1 MFNTL
6 LLCLSLIFIVFPV
19 RAEEMKNNYIAEYF
33 IPSPSRTTQADV
45 HYSITLQNPTGKE
58 ASEQFLISIPSSFR
72 ATDIA
77 GVVNEKT
84 VAVQSSLEQNQ
95 LNIIVPLATDEDL
108 KDKLNISLNFKQ
120 ENILTQQGQV
130 YELLIPTLLP
140 SLKTESSVLVHLP
153 AELRNSVILSKP
165 MFSSRTSDTLSWNR
179 VDGKTI
185 QVAFGKGQNF
195 AVKLRYQLE
204 NSSPLPSKATV
215 AFPPDTIGQ
224 RVIFKSLTEAP
235 ENITVDHDGNVLAKY
250 LLSPSQKKEIVYT
263 ADILLYQVA
272 NEEVA
277 TYQKKQFQSQKKY
290 LLKPFSSGLDN
301 APKFSS
307 INSVYSYVLATLSY
321 DYSQLS
327 NNSPRYR
334 HKPISEI
341 LGSPSNS
348 VCLDYSSLFIS
359 LARQNALYAREII
372 GYGFSPNEQ
381 IRPQSGDILHAWA
394 EYYNLEKNQWFAVD
408 PTWEDTSKI
417 DYFSSLDLNH
427 IALAIRGESSASPYP
442 AGFFRFKTPSD
453 TNLVSITYA
462 DSVPQIKKSIEL
474 KLKKGSAA
482 ITAGNSATYLFSVRN
497 SGNVTQYNLPVSAE
511 GEDLDIR
518 LSSKV
523 IDVIAPLQTVSITAD
538 LKPNRFTHNDGTE
551 FKLVVGDNKYQHR
564 LKILPAGYNIAF
576 VSSFSVLSVL
586 ILILI
591 VVKRFKNA

>member
-215 AFPPDTIGQ
+215 AFPPDTIG
-224 RVIFKSLTEAP
+224 
-235 ENITVDHDGNVLAKY
+235 
-250 LLSPSQKKEIVYT
+250 
-263 ADILLYQVA
+263 
-272 NEEVA
+272 
-277 TYQKKQFQSQKKY
+277 
-290 LLKPFSSGLDN
+290 
-301 APKFSS
+301 
-307 INSVYSYVLATLSY
+307 
-321 DYSQLS
+321 
-327 NNSPRYR
+327 
-334 HKPISEI
+334 
-341 LGSPSNS
+341 
-348 VCLDYSSLFIS
+348 
-359 LARQNALYAREII
+359 
-372 GYGFSPNEQ
+372 
-381 IRPQSGDILHAWA
+381 
-394 EYYNLEKNQWFAVD
+394 
-408 PTWEDTSKI
+408 
-417 DYFSSLDLNH
+417 
-427 IALAIRGESSASPYP
+427 
-442 AGFFRFKTPSD
+442 
-453 TNLVSITYA
+453 
-462 DSVPQIKKSIEL
+462 
-474 KLKKGSAA
+474 
-482 ITAGNSATYLFSVRN
+482 
-497 SGNVTQYNLPVSAE
+497 
-511 GEDLDIR
+511 
-518 LSSKV
+518 
-523 IDVIAPLQTVSITAD
+523 
-538 LKPNRFTHNDGTE
+538 
-551 FKLVVGDNKYQHR
+551 
-564 LKILPAGYNIAF
+564 
-576 VSSFSVLSVL
+576 
-586 ILILI
+586 
-591 VVKRFKNA
+591 